1 MRLRSERRK
10 SEQVLDN
17 TAIRLRDKM
26 EVMEE
31 IEACLAAKKM
41 EERIMGC
48 MPCGIIL
55 YLRLLSPGFLDPL
68 YGNVLGAAVM
78 TAVWLSMWRRFG
90 WERRL
95 WILRCKYVDIW
106 LCFSGLMWIFLL
118 VHAGEEDGKNP
129 VKEWRDHL

>member
-1 MRLRSERRK
+1 MEDIQSFVNVYAIAKRTGGNL
-10 SEQVLDN
+10 EQVLQN

-78 TAVWLSMWRRFG
+78 TVCLAVYVAA
-90 WERRL
+90 
-95 WILRCKYVDIW
+95 LRMGEKIVDIE
-106 LCFSGLMWIFLL
+106 
-118 VHAGEEDGKNP
+118 V
-129 VKEWRDHL
+129 